1 MSIGQGNT
9 AIAGVLDR
17 TQVVDITSQQTITG
31 NKTFSGITQA
41 VTQPQNDKS
50 VKVATTE
57 FVKNNIQL
65 VNSLPSTMVE
75 GVLYCIPET

>member
-17 TQVVDITSQQTITG
+17 TQVVDIKSQQTITG

-41 VTQPQNDKS
+41 VTQPQSDKS

-65 VNSLPSTMVE
+65 VNNLPEKMVE